1 MHPNMKKGEE
11 SMRKPGMA
19 AVAVAALL
27 TAVPVRAQTVPEP
40 LRLGLLLDMSGVYAD
55 MTGPGSKAA
64 AEMAVADLGGK
75 VLNRPIEI
83 LATDTQTRA
92 DLASSK
98 AREWFSDGQVEA
110 VMDVVGSSAALAVQE
125 VGRLRN
131 KIVVMNAP
139 ASLPL
144 INGSCSPT
152 SVVYTYTTYGLAH
165 SVGQAVVAGGGRTWF
180 FIAADYAFGAGLVTD
195 TTAIVE
201 RAGGKVLGVVKN
213 PLNTQEYSSS
223 LITAQ
228 ASGADVVALAN
239 AGSDMINAVKQAHEF
254 GLDKGKQRLVG
265 LVGLITDIH
274 SLGLQAAQGLL
285 LSESFYWNL
294 NDDTRAFS
302 RRFFAKTGRMPTMI
316 QAGTYSSTIH
326 YLQAVQAAGT
336 VEAGAVMAKM
346 REMPIH
352 DFFAPNGRIRA
363 DGLME
368 HDMHLFQVKAPAESK
383 EPWDYYKLVA
393 TIPADQVSPPLSEST
408 CALVR
413 K

>member
-1 MHPNMKKGEE
+1 MT
-11 SMRKPGMA
+11 
-19 AVAVAALL
+19 AVALAALL
-27 TAVPVRAQTVPEP
+27 TAMPARAQTGPEP

-64 AEMAVADLGGK
+64 AEIAVADFGGK

-83 LATDTQTRA
+83 LAADTQTRA

-98 AREWFSDGQVEA
+98 AREWFNDGQVEA

-165 SVGQAVVAGGGRTWF
+165 SVGQAVMAGGGKTWF

-195 TTAIVE
+195 TSAIVE
-201 RAGGKVLGVVKN
+201 KAGGRVLGVVKN

-316 QAGTYSSTIH
+316 QAGTYSSTTH

-336 VEAGAVMAKM
+336 AEAGAVMAKM
-346 REMPIH
+346 QEMPIH

-363 DGLME
+363 DGLMV
-368 HDMHLFQVKAPAESK
+368 HDMYLFQVKTPTESK

-393 TIPADQVSPPLSEST
+393 TVPADQVSPPLSEST

>member
-1 MHPNMKKGEE
+1 MNKTMGVV
-11 SMRKPGMA
+11 M
-19 AVAVAALL
+19 VAASLL
-27 TAVPVRAQTVPEP
+27 ATGPAWSQAQPGP
-40 LRLGLLLDMSGVYAD
+40 LRLGLLLDLSGVYAD
-55 MTGPGSKAA
+55 MTGNGSKAA
-64 AEMAVADLGGK
+64 AEMAVADFGGT
-75 VLNRPIEI
+75 VLNRPIEV
-83 LATDTQTRA
+83 LAADTQTRA

-125 VGRLRN
+125 IGRLQN
-131 KIVVMNAP
+131 KVVVMNAP

-144 INGSCSPT
+144 INASCSPT

-165 SVGQAVVAGGGRTWF
+165 SVGEAVVADGGKTWF

-195 TTAIVE
+195 TSAIVE
-201 RAGGKVLGVVKN
+201 GAGGKVLGVVKN

-274 SLGLQAAQGLL
+274 SLGLQSAQGLL

-316 QAGTYSSTIH
+316 QAGTYSSVTH

-346 REMPIH
+346 KEMPIH
-352 DFFAPNGRIRA
+352 DFFAPDGRIRA
-363 DGLME
+363 DGLMV
-368 HDMHLFQVKAPAESK
+368 HDMYLFQVKTPAESK

-393 TIPADQVSPPLSEST
+393 TVPADQVSPPLSEST
-408 CALVR
+408 CALV
-413 K
+413 KK

>member
-1 MHPNMKKGEE
+1 
-11 SMRKPGMA
+11 
-19 AVAVAALL
+19 
-27 TAVPVRAQTVPEP
+27 
-40 LRLGLLLDMSGVYAD
+40 
-55 MTGPGSKAA
+55 
-64 AEMAVADLGGK
+64 
-75 VLNRPIEI
+75 
-83 LATDTQTRA
+83 
-92 DLASSK
+92 
-98 AREWFSDGQVEA
+98 
-110 VMDVVGSSAALAVQE
+110 
-125 VGRLRN
+125 
-131 KIVVMNAP
+131 
-139 ASLPL
+139 
-144 INGSCSPT
+144 
-152 SVVYTYTTYGLAH
+152 
-165 SVGQAVVAGGGRTWF
+165 
-180 FIAADYAFGAGLVTD
+180 
-195 TTAIVE
+195 
-201 RAGGKVLGVVKN
+201 VVKN

-316 QAGTYSSTIH
+316 QAGTYSSTTH

-368 HDMHLFQVKAPAESK
+368 HDMHLFQVKTPAESK

-393 TIPADQVSPPLSEST
+393 TIPAGQVSPPLSEST

-413 K
+413 R

>member
-1 MHPNMKKGEE
+1 
-11 SMRKPGMA
+11 MA

>member
-1 MHPNMKKGEE
+1 MNKMMGVV
-11 SMRKPGMA
+11 M
-19 AVAVAALL
+19 AVASLLAAGP
-27 TAVPVRAQTVPEP
+27 AWSQAQPAP
-40 LRLGLLLDMSGVYAD
+40 LRLGLLLDLSGVYAD
-55 MTGPGSKAA
+55 MTGNGSKAA
-64 AEMAVADLGGK
+64 AEMAVADFGGK
-75 VLNRPIEI
+75 VLNRPIEV
-83 LATDTQTRA
+83 LAADTQTRA

-125 VGRLRN
+125 VGRLQN
-131 KIVVMNAP
+131 KVVVMNAP

-144 INGSCSPT
+144 INASCSPT

-165 SVGQAVVAGGGRTWF
+165 SVGKAVVASGGKSWF

-195 TTAIVE
+195 TSAIVE
-201 RAGGKVLGVVKN
+201 KAGGKVLGVVKN

-274 SLGLQAAQGLL
+274 SLGLQSAQGLL

-316 QAGTYSSTIH
+316 QAGTYSSVTH
-326 YLQAVQAAGT
+326 YLQAIQAAGT

-346 REMPIH
+346 KETPIH
-352 DFFAPNGRIRA
+352 DFFAPNGRIRV
-363 DGLME
+363 DGLMV
-368 HDMHLFQVKAPAESK
+368 HDMYLFQVKMPAESK
-383 EPWDYYKLVA
+383 EPWDYYKSIA
-393 TIPADQVSPPLSEST
+393 TVPADEVSPPLSEST
-408 CALVR
+408 CSLVR
-413 K
+413 N

>member
-1 MHPNMKKGEE
+1 
-11 SMRKPGMA
+11 MRKTVGVVM
-19 AVAVAALL
+19 VAASLL
-27 TAVPVRAQTVPEP
+27 AGRAAWSQAQSGP
-40 LRLGLLLDMSGVYAD
+40 LRLGLLLDLSGVYAD
-55 MTGPGSKAA
+55 MTGTGSKAA
-64 AEMAVADLGGK
+64 AEMAAADFGGS
-75 VLNRPIEI
+75 VLNRRIEI
-83 LATDTQTRA
+83 LAADTQTRA

-98 AREWFSDGQVEA
+98 AREWFSDGGVEA

-125 VGRLRN
+125 VGRLQN
-131 KIVVMNAP
+131 KVVVMNAP

-144 INGSCSPT
+144 INASCSPT

-165 SVGQAVVAGGGRTWF
+165 SVGQALVASGGKSWF

-195 TTAIVE
+195 TSDIVQK
-201 RAGGKVLGVVKN
+201 AGGKVLGVVKN

-254 GLDKGKQRLVG
+254 GLDQGKQRLVG

-274 SLGLQAAQGLL
+274 SLGLQSAQGLL

-316 QAGTYSSTIH
+316 QAGTYSSVTH
-326 YLQAVQAAGT
+326 YLKAVQSAGT

-346 REMPIH
+346 KDTPIH

-363 DGLME
+363 DGLMV
-368 HDMHLFQVKAPAESK
+368 HDMYLFQVKTPAESK
-383 EPWDYYKLVA
+383 EPWDYYKPVA
-393 TIPADQVSPPLSEST
+393 TVPADQVSPPLSEST
-408 CALVR
+408 CVLV
-413 K
+413 KK

>member
-1 MHPNMKKGEE
+1 
-11 SMRKPGMA
+11 MA
-19 AVAVAALL
+19 ALVLAALL
-27 TAVPVRAQTVPEP
+27 AAAPIRAQTAPEP

-83 LATDTQTRA
+83 LAADTQTRA

-165 SVGQAVVAGGGRTWF
+165 SVGQAVVAGGGKTWF

-201 RAGGKVLGVVKN
+201 KAGGKVLGVVKN

-228 ASGADVVALAN
+228 ASGANVVALAN

-316 QAGTYSSTIH
+316 QAGTYSSTTH

-368 HDMHLFQVKAPAESK
+368 HDMHLFQVKTPAESK